1 MNWLKLKQDLTS
13 RSIFLWKVSRPC
25 ISAAFLF
32 MSCSDAADFSWPA
45 FSGFTFHFSSCVVFD
60 ASQVK
65 VIWAKSCATA
75 PGHLLTLRE
84 QLPCKEG
91 SWVGWVGSFYNPTHH
106 PVNSKPFKMFS
117 LTSHCHHSELLL
129 FIGFTELK
137 IYKDRTNEEEWRLNK
152 QNS

>member
-1 MNWLKLKQDLTS
+1 MNWLKLKQCLTS

-65 VIWAKSCATA
+65 VIWAKSCAKRPFDTSWA
-75 PGHLLTLRE
+75 VAMQGRLL
-84 QLPCKEG
+84 
-91 SWVGWVGSFYNPTHH
+91 SWVGWWVGSFYNPTHH
-106 PVNSKPFKMFS
+106 PVNGKPFKMFS
-117 LTSHCHHSELLL
+117 LTSHCHHNYSSHLQTWK
-129 FIGFTELK
+129 FTELK
-137 IYKDRTNEEEWRLNK
+137 ITQTAQIERSDG
-152 QNS
+152 